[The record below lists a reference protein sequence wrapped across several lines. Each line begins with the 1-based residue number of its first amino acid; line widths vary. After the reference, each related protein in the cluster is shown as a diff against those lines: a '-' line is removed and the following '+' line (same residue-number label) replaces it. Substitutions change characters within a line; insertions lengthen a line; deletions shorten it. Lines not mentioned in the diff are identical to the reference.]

1 MFAKTVGG
9 SILFVNLVISCNF
22 NRLDLLIRNTNAAAL
37 SKINFEM
44 TDTNIEPSRL
54 FKHFSINSKSELS
67 TCCDTTGYKTRRVKS
82 KGGTIVLILNYL
94 VTSIFYLLVSVVVN
108 YFAQMSL
115 LIPFGVT
122 TAIAGWL
129 TDAFIGR
136 YKMIRCSVWIMWL
149 IMVAVSVSTV
159 IGQLT
164 TTAT

>member
-1 MFAKTVGG
+1 M
-9 SILFVNLVISCNF
+9 
-22 NRLDLLIRNTNAAAL
+22 
-37 SKINFEM
+37 
-44 TDTNIEPSRL
+44 
-54 FKHFSINSKSELS
+54 
-67 TCCDTTGYKTRRVKS
+67 
-82 KGGTIVLILNYL
+82 VLILNYL

-164 TTAT
+164 TIAT